1 MIKFFRKIRYD
12 LMEKN
17 KTGMPTE
24 ASAKAGKYLKY
35 AIGEIV
41 LVVIG
46 ILIALSIN
54 TWNENNVAQARVDSR
69 LINLTQDIESDI
81 EEMNAILQAAKD
93 RIIVV
98 KSILEGSNRLGSFG
112 IIKEPTLEP
121 TTETYENPNHKLSF
135 LRTLDGNGPTYNEL
149 INSGEFHLLKDKQLA
164 KKIQKYY
171 FNVAETKDRENSNN
185 KPSNVSIIKSK
196 NRLGLG
202 THSRDGTMEKLIELA
217 KDDHQ
222 FGAELEHR
230 YIMDIAQYNNT
241 SQLKLQAQDL
251 LEAIGARNN

>member
-17 KTGMPTE
+17 KTG
-24 ASAKAGKYLKY
+24 KYLKY
-35 AIGEIV
+35 AIGEII

-46 ILIALSIN
+46 ILIALSLN
-54 TWNENNVAQARVDSR
+54 NWNENIVAQARIDSR

-81 EEMNAILQAAKD
+81 AEMNDILQVAEE
-93 RIIVV
+93 RIIIV

-112 IIKEPTLEP
+112 VLKEPTLES
-121 TTETYENPNHKLSF
+121 TTKTYENPNSKLSF
-135 LRTLDGNGPTYNEL
+135 LRTLDGNGPTYLTL
-149 INSGEFHLLKDKQLA
+149 INSGEFYLIKDQELA
-164 KKIQKYY
+164 KKIQEYY
-171 FNVAETKDRENSNN
+171 FTVDEMKDRENLNN
-185 KPSNVSIIKSK
+185 KQSNVTIYKSK

-202 THSRDGTMEKLIELA
+202 THSREGTMEKLIELA
-217 KDDHQ
+217 KNDQQ

-230 YIMDIAQYNNT
+230 YIVDISQYNNT

-251 LEAIGARNN
+251 LEAIGTRKNNK